1 MELEIFPDGVAVW
14 NGRRLRCAVGR
25 SGVSRAKRE
34 GDGATPCGR
43 WLMRRLYYRPDR
55 MAPPVSKLPLASLT
69 PADGWCDDPQDASY
83 NQPVQLPYPA
93 RAERLWRDDPVYDLI
108 VPLGYNDAP
117 VIAGAGSAI
126 FLHLAQADY
135 RPTEGCVALGRADL
149 VAVLREAD
157 TASCVTVHARPVDD
171 SVPD

>member
-1 MELEIFPDGVAVW
+1 MELEVFADGIAVW

-25 SGVSRAKRE
+25 SGIRRAKRE
-34 GDGATPCGR
+34 GDGATPAGS
-43 WLMRRLYYRPDR
+43 WPMRKLYYRPDR
-55 MAPPVSKLPLASLT
+55 MAAPVSGLPLAALT
-69 PADGWCDDPQDASY
+69 PFDGWCDDPQDAAY
-83 NQPVQLPYPA
+83 NQPVRLPYPA

-135 RPTEGCVALGRADL
+135 RPTEGCVALGRDDL
-149 VAVLREAD
+149 LAVLRDAD
-157 TASCVTVHARPVDD
+157 PASRVILRAYPVEG
-171 SVPD
+171 